1 MDDQRQFP
9 APVAALRSEVLG
21 FEPYAAGLSIEEIR
35 ERYGL
40 ESVIKLASNESP
52 LGVSPLVQKRLKASA
67 GLAFRYP
74 KPDTPRLRNAIAGR
88 MGVDPERV
96 VVGNGSD
103 EIIDILIRVRAVPG
117 RDNVLAFKPCFSMY
131 KVQSKFL
138 GVEFRQVPVEAD
150 FTYDLDKLAECVDKN
165 TALVF
170 VTSPDNPSGYAPKA
184 AALEAFARSLPES
197 CLFVVDEAY
206 MDFAEPEEAY
216 SIRTLLDELDNLVIL
231 RTFSKA
237 YGLAGL
243 RLGYGL
249 MHPDLADYLMRVRL
263 PFSVNILAEEAGI
276 AAIED
281 TCFYD
286 ATLQV
291 VRSGREWLAAELTAM
306 GCVPKPTQANFLMFT
321 LPDACSSSAKDVFER
336 LLERGI
342 IIRPLGSYG
351 LPDSLRVSIGNEH
364 ENRAFIRALGEVLSQ

>member
-1 MDDQRQFP
+1 MADQQKLP
-9 APVAALRSEVLG
+9 ALVQALRPEVLD

-40 ESVIKLASNESP
+40 ECVIKLASNENP
-52 LGVSPLVQKRLKASA
+52 LGVPPLVQKRLKASV
-67 GLAFRYP
+67 GFAFRYP
-74 KPDTPRLRNAIAGR
+74 KPDTPRLCKAIAHR
-88 MGVDPERV
+88 MGVDPSRV

-131 KVQSKFL
+131 KLQSKFL

-150 FTYDLDKLAECVDKN
+150 FTYDLDKLAAAVDEH

-184 AALEAFARSLPES
+184 SLLEKFARSLPET
-197 CLFVVDEAY
+197 CILVVDEAY
-206 MDFAEPEEAY
+206 MDFAVPEEEY
-216 SIRTLLDELDNLVIL
+216 SIRNLLGELDNLVIL
-231 RTFSKA
+231 RTFSKV

-243 RLGYGL
+243 RLGYGM
-249 MHPDLADYLMRVRL
+249 MHPALADYLWRVRL
-263 PFSVNILAEEAGI
+263 PFSVNLMAEEAGI

-281 TCFYD
+281 TCFYE
-286 ATLQV
+286 ATLKAV
-291 VRSGREWLAAELTAM
+291 HTGREWLAAQLSAL
-306 GCVPKPTQANFLMFT
+306 GCTPKPTQANFILFA
-321 LPDACSSSAKDVFER
+321 LPEGCPLSAKDVFEK

-351 LPDSLRVSIGNEH
+351 LPDSLRVSIGAER
-364 ENRAFIRALGEVLSQ
+364 ENQAFIDNLKEVLA

>member
-1 MDDQRQFP
+1 MEDQRQLP
-9 APVAALRSEVLG
+9 APVAALRPEVLD

-40 ESVIKLASNESP
+40 DTIVKLASNENP
-52 LGVSPLVQKRLKASA
+52 LGVSPLVQKRLKAAA

-74 KPDTPRLRNAIAGR
+74 KPDTPRLCNAIGRR
-88 MGVDPERV
+88 MGVDPARV

-131 KVQSKFL
+131 KIQSKFL
-138 GVEFRQVPVEAD
+138 GVEFRQVPVEED
-150 FTYDLDKLAECVDKN
+150 FTYDLNTLAAAVDEH

-184 AALEAFARSLPES
+184 VELEAFARSLPPA
-197 CLFVVDEAY
+197 C
-206 MDFAEPEEAY
+206 
-216 SIRTLLDELDNLVIL
+216 LLDELDNLVIL

-237 YGLAGL
+237 YGMAGL

-249 MHPDLADYLMRVRL
+249 MHPDLADYLWRVRL

-281 TCFYD
+281 ETFYT

-291 VRSGREWLAAELTAM
+291 VRAGRETLTAGLSSL
-306 GCVPKPTQANFLMFT
+306 GCTVKPSQANFLLFS
-321 LPDACSSSAKDVFER
+321 LPESCPLSARDVFEK
-336 LLERGI
+336 LLERGV

-351 LPDSLRVSIGNEH
+351 LPDSLRVTIGNEY
-364 ENRAFIRALGEVLSQ
+364 ENTTFIRELGKVLAP